1 MILTKCMKRS
11 KLSTQ
16 VLQERKDRLPHYE
29 KLKAISPHYHV
40 DKIKADVFIVHGGR
54 DEQAHY
60 DNALN
65 IHEQFEKHN
74 KPLKWM
80 WKETEGH
87 GFADPENR
95 LDLMEAMV

>member
-1 MILTKCMKRS
+1 MP
-11 KLSTQ
+11 LSMAMRCLANQ
-16 VLQERKDRLPHYE
+16 WRFKALGESEE